1 MHVFLTGEV
10 QIGKSTAISRFLASV
25 PEKRVSGFKTVSR
38 PRAGDGTLEVL
49 LSSPDGSGAHVAGLR
64 LGSGRYEGYPEVFDK
79 YGPGLLDGAG
89 DLVLM
94 DEIGFMERHAAR
106 FSEAVLRTLD
116 GSTPV
121 LGVIKPKSTALLD
134 EIRARRDVCV
144 IEVNA
149 QNRDLI
155 PTLLGRLLFGAKG
168 LSAIIVAAGLSS
180 RMGSFKPLLPLGGK
194 PMLRLAIDNMRLA
207 GADEIIVVTG
217 YRAQELRSIIADADA
232 KEVHNPDYRVT
243 GMYDSVK
250 LGLRALGDSVG
261 RVMLTPADNPAVMQS
276 TYASLLGSNALIV
289 RPSFEGNS
297 GHPLIISGALI
308 PYMLSYDGP
317 MGMRGAVERSGF
329 KIDEVAV
336 NDPGITMDADTPE
349 QYEKLKRWY
358 ELYGR

>member
-10 QIGKSTAISRFLASV
+10 QIGKSTAINRFLASV

-38 PRAGDGTLEVL
+38 PRAGDGALEVL
-49 LSSPDGSGAHVAGLR
+49 LSSPDGSNSHVVGLR
-64 LGSGRYEGYPEVFDK
+64 LGNGRYEGYPEIFDE
-79 YGPGLLDGAG
+79 YGPALLDGTG

-116 GSTPV
+116 GTTPV

-144 IEVNA
+144 MEVTA
-149 QNRDLI
+149 QNRDII
-155 PTLLGRLLFGAKG
+155 PTLLSRLLFGAEK
-168 LSAIIVAAGLSS
+168 LSAVIVAAGLSS

-194 PMLRLAIDNMRLA
+194 PMLRLAIDNMCLA

-217 YRAQELRSIIADADA
+217 HRAQELRGIIADAGA
-232 KEVHNPDYRVT
+232 KEIYTPDFCVT

-250 LGLRALGDSVG
+250 LGLRALDDSVG
-261 RVMLTPADNPAVMQS
+261 RVMLTPADSPAVMQS
-276 TYASLLGSNALIV
+276 TYAALLASAALIV
-289 RPSFEGNS
+289 RPTYEGSS

-308 PYMLSYDGP
+308 PYMLRYDGP
-317 MGMRGAVERSGF
+317 RGMRGAVEHSGF
-329 KIDEVAV
+329 KIAEVAV

-349 QYEKLKRWY
+349 QYENLRRWY
-358 ELYGR
+358 ELSGR